1 MRRESAGLFRARVV
15 ILVMSLMM
23 SALAAEASA
32 QTTTDVRGLHM
43 KRSELEAALASYE
56 QAASA
61 SGYSGEMRARA
72 RREAELIR
80 ARLRDGDF
88 QVGDRIILRIEGEDQ
103 IPDTVVVEP
112 QQVISLP
119 QIGNISLAGVLRS
132 ELQDHITTELSR
144 YIREPRV
151 TADALIRLGILGAVS
166 RPGFFVLPS
175 SLLMEDALMM
185 AGGPSQNAE
194 LDKVRV
200 ERGDDTVWEDD
211 DLQEAMLAGRT
222 LDQLSLRA
230 GDRIIVPEESGSIL
244 TQLRSFVYVVP
255 PLIYLATRIF

>member
-1 MRRESAGLFRARVV
+1 MKRDSMRRFAAHVVVLLSVLMVSAF
-15 ILVMSLMM
+15 
-23 SALAAEASA
+23 AADASA
-32 QTTTDVRGLHM
+32 QTTDVRGLHM

-72 RREAELIR
+72 RREADLIR
-80 ARLRDGDF
+80 ARLQDGDF

-144 YIREPRV
+144 YIRDPRV

-175 SLLMEDALMM
+175 ALLMEDALMI

-244 TQLRSFVYVVP
+244 TQLRAFVYVVP